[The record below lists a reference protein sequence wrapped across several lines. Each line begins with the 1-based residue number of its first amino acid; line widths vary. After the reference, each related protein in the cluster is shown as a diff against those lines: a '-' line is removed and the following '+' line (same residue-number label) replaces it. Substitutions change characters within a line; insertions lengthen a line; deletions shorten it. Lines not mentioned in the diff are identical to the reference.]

1 MVGTRVEVLR
11 DGDTNLT
18 FKTEMVLDTETGV
31 MVERKTVVAEVE
43 LEDGTTAVIAGQN
56 IAVAQVQVN
65 TLLTFTQHEVYKTSI
80 GV

>member
-56 IAVAQVQVN
+56 ISVAQVQVN
-65 TLLTFTQHEVYKTSI
+65 TLTYPFYPARNHTQ
-80 GV
+80 